1 MYLSE
6 NGEVTASFG
15 QGIRSRPRRNSVS
28 SEAIQPSS
36 SLDYDPPIYE
46 KSDAER
52 LQIKEAL
59 QSDRND
65 VLFGHLG
72 TAENEQVVGAF
83 HRKDVPSG
91 QAVILQGDEGDY
103 FYIVEKGRFDIT
115 VEENGALEKVETA
128 ESGDSFGELALMYNA
143 PRAATCRAAVDSSV
157 WALDRET
164 FHMMCITLENK
175 KKKRYEMLLKAAP
188 ICRELHPCDFLRLAD
203 LLTQQWFDDN

>member
-46 KSDAER
+46 K
-52 LQIKEAL
+52 
-59 QSDRND
+59 ND

-115 VEENGALEKVETA
+115 VEENGALEKVET
-128 ESGDSFGELALMYNA
+128 
-143 PRAATCRAAVDSSV
+143 
-157 WALDRET
+157 
-164 FHMMCITLENK
+164 
-175 KKKRYEMLLKAAP
+175 
-188 ICRELHPCDFLRLAD
+188 
-203 LLTQQWFDDN
+203 